1 MKNNLQSV
9 EQERQLET
17 WQATQSM
24 RLDELGKKEE
34 TQVLHWVEE
43 QLEQW
48 VPQFEQVFEAVMKY

>member
-1 MKNNLQSV
+1 LKNNLQSV